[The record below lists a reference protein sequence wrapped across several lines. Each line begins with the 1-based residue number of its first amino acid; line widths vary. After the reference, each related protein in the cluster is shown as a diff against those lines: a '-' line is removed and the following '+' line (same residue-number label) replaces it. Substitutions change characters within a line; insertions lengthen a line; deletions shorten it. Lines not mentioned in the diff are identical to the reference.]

1 MLKKIWNKFNKCM
14 MRYVD
19 QSDYRYAK
27 RQSEIGNKHGQF
39 LLARMYE
46 TGNDAVKQ
54 DRVSAYVLYYIA
66 DQKGV
71 KEAKHCLE
79 CLKPKLLPEE
89 WQEAKT
95 IIREKLCADKPNK
108 DELIERKHD
117 E

>member
-1 MLKKIWNKFNKCM
+1 
-14 MRYVD
+14 MRYAD

-71 KEAKHCLE
+71 KEAKDCLQCLE
-79 CLKPKLLPEE
+79 PKLLAEE
-89 WQEAKT
+89 WQEAQT
-95 IIREKLCADKPNK
+95 IIREKLCADKSKK
-108 DELIERKHD
+108 DKLIGRKRD